1 MREQRKFSRATSAM
15 MVEISH
21 PSLGVYQ
28 LKAKD
33 LSEGGAFV
41 YLGSHPAIPVGTD
54 VKVRIKRH
62 TGMLNVEPVNMR
74 VVRHQGTGMGLMFI

>member
-1 MREQRKFSRATSAM
+1 MQEQRKFSRSTNAM

-41 YLGSHPAIPVGTD
+41 YLGNYPAIPVGTD
-54 VKVRIKRH
+54 IKVRIKRH
-62 TGMLNVEPVNMR
+62 TGMLNIEPVSMR
-74 VVRHQGTGMGLMFI
+74 VVRHQGGGMGLMFI